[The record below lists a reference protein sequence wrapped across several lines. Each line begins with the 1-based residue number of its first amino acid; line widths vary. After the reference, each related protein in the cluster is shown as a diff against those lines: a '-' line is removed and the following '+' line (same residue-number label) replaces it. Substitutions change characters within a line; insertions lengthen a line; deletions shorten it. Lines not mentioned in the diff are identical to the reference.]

1 MLNNGNSI
9 QASEIPDNNPPL
21 NQPSNNKTMYY
32 CYDKNGNYTGFI
44 YSDSQPTDSTTKA
57 PVKPYKDESGNPVD
71 GITVGMTK
79 PKWNGTDWIE
89 QVDPIKPS
97 ATQQLLMQQSQQI
110 TVLQSV
116 VMQQNQSNA
125 KLQATNAQ
133 QATQIKQLQ
142 QMFMLANQQQ
152 AIEKS
157 KEVNA

>member
-1 MLNNGNSI
+1 MQNEQINEL
-9 QASEIPDNNPPL
+9 PTDNPPI
-21 NQPSNNKTMYY
+21 NQSSEDKVMYY
-32 CYDKNGNYTGFI
+32 RYDGSGNYVGFV
-44 YSDSQPTDSTTKA
+44 YADKQPENSTTQA

-79 PKWNGTDWIE
+79 PKWNGNMWIE

-97 ATQQLLMQQSQQI
+97 ATQRLLMQQSQQI

>member
-1 MLNNGNSI
+1 MQNEQINEL
-9 QASEIPDNNPPL
+9 PTDNPPI
-21 NQPSNNKTMYY
+21 NQSSEDEVMYY
-32 CYDKNGNYTGFI
+32 RYDESGNYVGFL
-44 YSDSQPTDSTTKA
+44 YVDKQPENSTTKA

-79 PKWNGTDWIE
+79 PKWNGNAWVE

-133 QATQIKQLQ
+133 QTVQIKQLQ
-142 QMFMLANQQQ
+142 QMFMTANQQQ